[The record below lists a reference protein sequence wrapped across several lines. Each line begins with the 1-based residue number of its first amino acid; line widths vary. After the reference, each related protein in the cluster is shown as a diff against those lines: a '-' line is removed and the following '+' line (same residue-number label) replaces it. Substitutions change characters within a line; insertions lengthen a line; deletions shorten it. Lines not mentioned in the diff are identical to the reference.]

1 MLFVVL
7 SCRFGMEAQ
16 HAAPLHALSIVHC
29 PLMKSVPNE
38 FSILNTFHLSIE
50 LALRLYLFVLRLNV
64 VIMNFCMIDCFIVVC
79 LHGGE

>member
-1 MLFVVL
+1 
-7 SCRFGMEAQ
+7 MEAQ
-16 HAAPLHALSIVHC
+16 RAAPLLVFPQLNGELNPRLIR
-29 PLMKSVPNE
+29 PYKL
-38 FSILNTFHLSIE
+38 SILNGFHLSIE